1 MKKSYQAPRL
11 VVHGTV
17 AEMTQATT
25 NGARL
30 DKTFTVN
37 TPISVVDIPTSL
49 KVS

>member
-25 NGARL
+25 KGNLL
-30 DKTFTVN
+30 DKTYTVN
-37 TPISVVDIPTSL
+37 TPINVVDIPTSL